1 MTMPWGGVSRQDLH
15 DYVDGRLD
23 PSSRARI
30 AHYLATHPDAAAT
43 VESYRAQNAA
53 LRVLY
58 DEVLD
63 EPVPAQMRALLR
75 WHPRAQKGHRFA
87 LAVAIF
93 LAVLA
98 SGAVGW
104 WFRGAYMGDAPAL
117 SRFVAEA
124 EQAYQHARQ
133 GTASASDAAALT
145 GAAPAAIA
153 SRRLGV
159 AVTLPDLA
167 DAGLMLAGMHFIA
180 DRGDEAAVI
189 TYRDAYGRPALLL
202 IERLNVGDVP
212 PQLAGDGTVTTL
224 YRVRHGVG
232 YALTL
237 APGMIDDRLRSALAG
252 NAT

>member
-1 MTMPWGGVSRQDLH
+1 MNLSFGGVTRQDLH

-23 PSSRARI
+23 PASRARI
-30 AHYLATHPDAAAT
+30 AHYLATHPDAAAA

-58 DEVLD
+58 DDVLD

-75 WHPRAQKGHRFA
+75 WHPRAAKGHPLA

-93 LAVLA
+93 LVVLA
-98 SGAVGW
+98 SGAAGW
-104 WFRGAYMGDAPAL
+104 WFRGAYMGDAPVL
-117 SRFVAEA
+117 SHFIAHA
-124 EQAYQHARQ
+124 EQAYHLARQ
-133 GTASASDAAALT
+133 GAAGASDAAALS
-145 GAAPAAIA
+145 GAAPAVVA

-167 DAGLMLAGMHFIA
+167 NAGLMFAGMRFVA
-180 DRGDEAAVI
+180 DRDSEAAVI

-202 IERLNVGDVP
+202 VERLNVDDVP
-212 PQLAGDGTVTTL
+212 PRLTGDGKVTTL
-224 YRVRHGVG
+224 YRVRDGVG

-237 APGMIDDRLRSALAG
+237 APGMIDDRLRSALGG